1 MKKRYS
7 LLVIGTVIMALGVT
21 LAVKGGY
28 GCDPLSMVWEGLTI
42 RFPLSLGIANLIVS
56 SIFIVM
62 TLFVDKKQISIGTII
77 NPLVMSISTDLFMQI
92 IRPFS
97 IEGLQMM
104 QSILGV
110 FIMAIGV
117 GIYTSSDLGKG
128 AYDAIVFG
136 TAHRFNKKLFF
147 VRSLFDLLSL
157 VIGLTMN
164 AHFGI
169 ATIMAVLFVGKIIQ
183 FSNEFM
189 IKRIFCEVD
198 RINMK
203 LD

>member
-42 RFPLSLGIANLIVS
+42 RFPISLGIANLIVS

-128 AYDAIVFG
+128 AYDAIWDCS
-136 TAHRFNKKLFF
+136 
-147 VRSLFDLLSL
+147 SL
-157 VIGLTMN
+157 
-164 AHFGI
+164 
-169 ATIMAVLFVGKIIQ
+169 Q
-183 FSNEFM
+183 
-189 IKRIFCEVD
+189 
-198 RINMK
+198 
-203 LD
+203 